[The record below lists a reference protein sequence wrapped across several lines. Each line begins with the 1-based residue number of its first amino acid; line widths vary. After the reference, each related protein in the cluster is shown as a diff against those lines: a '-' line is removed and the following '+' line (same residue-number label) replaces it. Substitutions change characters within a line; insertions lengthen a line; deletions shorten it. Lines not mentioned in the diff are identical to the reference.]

1 MQVIT
6 SKFKFT
12 IILLDENTKMFRIGF
27 WISAVVFSAGFFYA
41 CFDQLVVNKVT
52 SFCFQHNNQQKNQR
66 GAFVTREQNARAYE
80 KQAEIHHLYENNIT
94 KQQYVETQLEERKR
108 EYQVKRDEEDK
119 SVMPTEWRRAN
130 LVTQIRE

>member
-1 MQVIT
+1 
-6 SKFKFT
+6 
-12 IILLDENTKMFRIGF
+12 MFRIGF

-52 SFCFQHNNQQKNQR
+52 SFSSQHNNQQKHQR

-80 KQAEIHHLYENNIT
+80 KQAEIDHLYENNIT

-119 SVMPTEWRRAN
+119 SVMPTEWRRAH

>member
-1 MQVIT
+1 
-6 SKFKFT
+6 
-12 IILLDENTKMFRIGF
+12 MFRIGF

-41 CFDQLVVNKVT
+41 CFDQLVVNK
-52 SFCFQHNNQQKNQR
+52 R

-80 KQAEIHHLYENNIT
+80 KQAEIDHLYENNIT

-119 SVMPTEWRRAN
+119 SVMPTEWRRAHLKIN
-130 LVTQIRE
+130 PADNFTEEIKRVEQKTEDPRSLEEIKASVERLSNGKL